1 MFDSFSQ
8 KITKLFEKIT
18 KRGLLT
24 QENVNT
30 ALREVRIALLEADV
44 ALPVI
49 KNFLKAVS
57 DQAIGQKIIKSVS
70 ASEMMIKLI
79 HNELIHTLGKKNTPI
94 KKGNIL
100 LVGLQGAGKTTTAG
114 KLAHQLSKNTLLV
127 SLDVY
132 RPAAQEQL
140 KQIGD
145 QHGFEVF
152 PIGQTNVKEIY
163 KSALNYSKSKKFD
176 YVIFDTAGRLH
187 IDDTMMDEI
196 KDIQKNVKPSET
208 LLVVDSMIG
217 QDAAN
222 MAKTFKDTLDLTGII
237 LTRTDGDAKG
247 GAALSMN
254 MITGCPI
261 RFIGTGE
268 KIDQLEEFDPER
280 IASRILD
287 MGDIVSLV
295 EKAEKFADDAEN
307 EKVSQN
313 IEKGKFDLNDM
324 LTYLKQMDSM
334 GGLGSLMKMMPGS
347 MSSGGQLNS
356 DSIDDKLLKRQV
368 AIIHSM
374 TAKEK
379 KNYKL
384 LNGPRKKRIAKGAG
398 VDASDVNK
406 LLRQYENIFQ
416 MMKQFGL
423 LGKGG
428 GSGAL
433 GGLKNM
439 FGL

>member
-1 MFDSFSQ
+1 MFDTFSQ
-8 KITKLFEKIT
+8 KISKLFDKIT

-24 QENVNT
+24 QESVNT
-30 ALREVRIALLEADV
+30 ALREIRIALLEADV

-49 KNFLKAVS
+49 KTFLKAVG
-57 DQAIGQKIIKSVS
+57 DKAVDQKIIKSVS
-70 ASEMMIKLI
+70 ASDMMIKII
-79 HNELIHTLGKKNTPI
+79 HDELVHTLGKKNKPI

-114 KLAHQLSKNTLLV
+114 KLAHRLSKNTLLV

-140 KQIGD
+140 KQVGE

-152 PIGQTNVKEIY
+152 PIGQTNIKEIY
-163 KSALNYSKSKKFD
+163 KSALQYSKAKKFD

-187 IDDTMMDEI
+187 IDDEMMEELKIIEKEI
-196 KDIQKNVKPSET
+196 NPAET

-222 MAKTFKDTLDLTGII
+222 MAKTFKDNIGLTGII

-254 MITGCPI
+254 IITDCPI
-261 RFIGTGE
+261 RYIGTGE
-268 KIDQLEEFDPER
+268 KIDALEEFDPER

-295 EKAEKFADDAEN
+295 EQAEKFADDAEN
-307 EKVSQN
+307 EKVSKN
-313 IEKGKFDLNDM
+313 LEKGKFDLDDM
-324 LTYLKQMDSM
+324 MTYLKQMDSM
-334 GGLGSLMKMMPGS
+334 GGLGSLMKMMPGA
-347 MSSGGQLNS
+347 MAQGQLQGQ
-356 DSIDDKLLKRQV
+356 SIDDKLLKKQV
-368 AIIHSM
+368 AIICSM
-374 TAKEK
+374 TPKER
-379 KNYKL
+379 KNYKIL
-384 LNGPRKKRIAKGAG
+384 GGSRKKRIAQGAG
-398 VDASDVNK
+398 VTAADVNK
-406 LLRQYENIFQ
+406 LVKQYEHVRQ

-423 LGKGG
+423 FGKSEN
-428 GSGAL
+428 SGAL
-433 GGLKNM
+433 GGLKSM